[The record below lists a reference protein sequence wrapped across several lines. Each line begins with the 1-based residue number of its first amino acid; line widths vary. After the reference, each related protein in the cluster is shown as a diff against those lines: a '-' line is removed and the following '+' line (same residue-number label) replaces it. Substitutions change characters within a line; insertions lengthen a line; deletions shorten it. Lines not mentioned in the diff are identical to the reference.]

1 MSDSLKRF
9 RRIEKA
15 TIVFC
20 LIIFIMGIVEE
31 IIAYLGIHII
41 TIEDFRYFSL
51 VLLQIQAGV
60 STIAVA
66 LIRERINST
75 CVNIVEIELY
85 NSM

>member
-41 TIEDFRYFSL
+41 TIEDL
-51 VLLQIQAGV
+51 
-60 STIAVA
+60 
-66 LIRERINST
+66 
-75 CVNIVEIELY
+75 
-85 NSM
+85 

>member
-41 TIEDFRYFSL
+41 TIEDFRNFSL

-66 LIRERINST
+66 WICIILCN
-75 CVNIVEIELY
+75 CVKL
-85 NSM
+85 